1 MQFEAYQ
8 SNSSKGSEILTALFA
23 ILLHVGFLIGLFVDP
38 QNGEMF
44 LRNVG

>member
-8 SNSSKGSEILTALFA
+8 SNSSKGFEVLTVLLA
-23 ILLHVGFLIGLFVDP
+23 ILLQAGFLIGLFVDP

-44 LRNVG
+44 LRKFG